1 MKKLSVLFI
10 MLALVSGFFI
20 GKHYGDQIISA
31 CKVFVADVGTNFDI
45 PYVTKSLGGKELG
58 VSDAGPTEVKGS
70 D

>member
-1 MKKLSVLFI
+1 VKKLSVLFI
-10 MLALVSGFFI
+10 MLSLVGGFFI
-20 GKHYGDQIISA
+20 GKNGDQIISA

-58 VSDAGPTEVKGS
+58 ASDAGPTEVKAS